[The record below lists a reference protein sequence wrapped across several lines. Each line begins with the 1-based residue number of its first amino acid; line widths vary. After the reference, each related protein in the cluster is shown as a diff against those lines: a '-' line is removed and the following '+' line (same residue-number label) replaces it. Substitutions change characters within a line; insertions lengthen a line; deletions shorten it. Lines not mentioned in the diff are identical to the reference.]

1 MDNNEKQNQEVF
13 DKNDLEIIHENTF
26 KNQYEGVKNQELQ
39 SMIQRDVSTEKK
51 TINKTE
57 VKIKEVVNKL
67 KNYFKKNVERVKLA
81 YKNKILVIVTCVLAL
96 VMIITSVV
104 YNFSDY
110 KAFNVINKFT
120 NENSEYNSKLV
131 KKNINKLLK
140 SDDGSNFEK
149 LLKIGIDSK
158 VIIFTTDLLQVATTN
173 YNDIIDYSNLMKILF
188 DSTDFNL
195 NKLLINTIKDNNK
208 SSNQEWFIKS
218 QEGILNTNNLKFIS
232 NYKIYLQN
240 DFGDID
246 KIHKLDVNIE
256 DLINL
261 QIKKEIDIDLL
272 KEFIDYKNIDKI
284 SNTIIDSIKKIVEKE
299 EIELA
304 KSFLSVKDELN
315 LEVSEEK
322 GNEFNILSQLV
333 ESLDSRNKLKAEK
346 DRLIK
351 KYEDSDSDLEVKN
364 ESLKSAQADKVNAE
378 KELTRLNQQIE
389 KYKPFTISGY
399 IIAKTG
405 TFNNEIIGSGEN
417 YEVRYTSD
425 VPFSN
430 QTEVD
435 RFLLSTVSTSYK
447 SKGNFSL
454 EVVYIGEDDVTVKEE
469 FGGFTQTWMRYG
481 EYSGKIKEANNE
493 VILLLQE
500 RIDEEK
506 AIIAKV
512 DAIQSQI
519 NELNDFIQNYDVIL
533 KESENKII
541 EEENKIEEL
550 KKQLEII

>member
-1 MDNNEKQNQEVF
+1 M
-13 DKNDLEIIHENTF
+13 
-26 KNQYEGVKNQELQ
+26 
-39 SMIQRDVSTEKK
+39 
-51 TINKTE
+51 
-57 VKIKEVVNKL
+57 
-67 KNYFKKNVERVKLA
+67 
-81 YKNKILVIVTCVLAL
+81 
-96 VMIITSVV
+96 
-104 YNFSDY
+104 
-110 KAFNVINKFT
+110 
-120 NENSEYNSKLV
+120 
-131 KKNINKLLK
+131 
-140 SDDGSNFEK
+140 
-149 LLKIGIDSK
+149 
-158 VIIFTTDLLQVATTN
+158 
-173 YNDIIDYSNLMKILF
+173 
-188 DSTDFNL
+188 
-195 NKLLINTIKDNNK
+195 
-208 SSNQEWFIKS
+208 
-218 QEGILNTNNLKFIS
+218 
-232 NYKIYLQN
+232 
-240 DFGDID
+240 
-246 KIHKLDVNIE
+246 
-256 DLINL
+256 
-261 QIKKEIDIDLL
+261 
-272 KEFIDYKNIDKI
+272 
-284 SNTIIDSIKKIVEKE
+284 
-299 EIELA
+299 
-304 KSFLSVKDELN
+304 
-315 LEVSEEK
+315 
-322 GNEFNILSQLV
+322 V

-506 AIIAKV
+506 TIIAKV

>member
-1 MDNNEKQNQEVF
+1 
-13 DKNDLEIIHENTF
+13 
-26 KNQYEGVKNQELQ
+26 
-39 SMIQRDVSTEKK
+39 
-51 TINKTE
+51 
-57 VKIKEVVNKL
+57 
-67 KNYFKKNVERVKLA
+67 
-81 YKNKILVIVTCVLAL
+81 
-96 VMIITSVV
+96 MIITSVV

-120 NENSEYNSKLV
+120 NESSEYNSKLV

-140 SDDGSNFEK
+140 SDDGRNFEK

-506 AIIAKV
+506 TIIAKV

>member
-120 NENSEYNSKLV
+120 NESSEYNSKLV

-140 SDDGSNFEK
+140 SDDGRNFEK

-506 AIIAKV
+506 TIIAKV